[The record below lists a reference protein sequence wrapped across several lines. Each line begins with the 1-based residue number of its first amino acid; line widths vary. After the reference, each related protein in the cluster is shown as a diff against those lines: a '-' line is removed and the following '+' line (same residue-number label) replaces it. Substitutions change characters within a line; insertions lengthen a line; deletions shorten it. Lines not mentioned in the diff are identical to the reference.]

1 MTEVTR
7 IIAAVVDVKNLTLYK
22 QDGSTIVIAQGDP
35 RIRTL
40 IDRVVPDLETQ
51 KFSDVPNEE
60 LELTNYFHEAEKS
73 TNGFIRFFKAVKEQ
87 VDSILDRFSE
97 NAVPV
102 EPLAVG
108 QVPGAEPVKTAE
120 EQRPL
125 TRSEAAVAEIL
136 ANATPIAEVKD
147 TTSLEMESSE
157 DTVVAVLEDGT
168 IIPGMEKLA
177 PQFQAVVA
185 KMGSVEGLT
194 NFFRRVASVNRA
206 HSVQDLLTFM
216 QKGELPIADDGSVL
230 VYKRLNPTSEPGVF
244 VDVHSGNVRQRVGSH
259 VFMDEKLVDANR
271 RVDCSNGLHVA
282 RRDYL
287 TAFSGSVTILAKLAP
302 EDVIAVPHSDA
313 RKLRAKGYHIIAQ
326 LSAEDAARVC
336 RNQPMKDKVL
346 LGNAI
351 KGNHVGILETVE
363 ITAHHGGGLKVNKVS
378 DAPAEVVLD
387 EKLTGDSIDN
397 IEKAEGTTV
406 DGAAVAS
413 AVAAAQATGK
423 SVRQVTAEKL
433 YAEFTEASLA
443 GSRLEAA
450 KQLLD
455 YKKRAKVS
463 WDKLGLN
470 QSVQEELVKAIEA
483 NGMDLPETVAEALP
497 KTVPSN
503 DDKVLEE
510 LTGGGTPRQRIR
522 ALLNQ
527 TPLTKDK
534 AEQVAAIKGKAKKGW
549 AALGVSPKEEAA
561 ILKLTSK

>member
-73 TNGFIRFFKAVKEQ
+73 MNGFIRFFKAVKEQ

-102 EPLAVG
+102 EPLAIG
-108 QVPGAEPVKTAE
+108 QVPGTEPVKDAE

-194 NFFRRVASVNRA
+194 NFFRRVSSVNRA

-244 VDVHSGNVRQRVGSH
+244 VDCHSGNVRQRVGSH

-271 RVDCSNGLHVA
+271 RTECSNGLHVA

-287 TAFSGSVTILAKLAP
+287 TAFHGNVTVLAKLAP
-302 EDVIAVPHSDA
+302 EDVIAVPHADA

-326 LSAEDAARVC
+326 LNDEDARRVC
-336 RNQPMKDKVL
+336 NNQPMQDKVL

-363 ITAHHGGGLKVNKVS
+363 ITGHRGSGLKVNKVS

-413 AVAAAQATGK
+413 AVAVAQATGK

-433 YAEFTEASLA
+433 YADFTGASLA
-443 GSRLEAA
+443 GTRMEAA
-450 KQLLD
+450 RHLLD
-455 YKKRAKVS
+455 YKKRSKVS

-470 QSVQEELVKAIEA
+470 QEVQDELSKAIAA
-483 NGMDLPETVAEALP
+483 NGMDLPETIAEALP

-503 DDKVLEE
+503 DDKALEE

-527 TPLTKDK
+527 TPLTKEN
-534 AEQVAAIKGKAKKGW
+534 AEKVAAIKAKAKKGW
-549 AALGVSPKEEAA
+549 AALGVSPKEEVA

>member
-7 IIAAVVDVKNLTLYK
+7 IIAAVVDVSNLTLYK
-22 QDGSTIVIAQGDP
+22 QDGSTIIIAQGDP
-35 RIRTL
+35 RIRSL

-60 LELTNYFHEAEKS
+60 LELTNYIHEAEKS
-73 TNGFIRFFKAVKEQ
+73 MNGFIRFFRAVKEQ

-97 NAVPV
+97 NA
-102 EPLAVG
+102 
-108 QVPGAEPVKTAE
+108 EPVAPISVGEVPTSDLQPQETA
-120 EQRPL
+120 QDPVAKPL
-125 TRSEAAVAEIL
+125 TKNAAAVAEIM
-136 ANATPIAEVKD
+136 ANATPISEVKD
-147 TTSLEMESSE
+147 LTPLEQENTNE
-157 DTVVAVLEDGT
+157 TVVAVLEDGT

-194 NFFRRVASVNRA
+194 NFFRRVASVPRA

-230 VYKRLNPTSEPGVF
+230 VYKRLADTSEPGVF
-244 VDVHSGNVRQRVGSH
+244 VDCHTSRVKQKVGSR
-259 VFMDEKLVDANR
+259 VFMDEKLVDPNR
-271 RVDCSNGLHVA
+271 SQDCSNGLHVA

-287 TAFSGSVTILAKLAP
+287 RSFSGGITILAKLAP

-326 LSAEDAARVC
+326 LSAEDAKRVC
-336 RNQPMKDKVL
+336 SNEPMQDKVL

-351 KGNHVGILETVE
+351 KGNHIGVIELVE
-363 ITAHHGGGLKVNKVS
+363 ITEQRGGGLKVTKVE
-378 DAPAEVVLD
+378 AESVAVVLD
-387 EKLTGDSIDN
+387 ESLQSDSIDN

-406 DGAAVAS
+406 DATQVATAVAT
-413 AVAAAQATGK
+413 AQASGK

-433 YAEFTEASLA
+433 YSEFTGATLA
-443 GSRLEAA
+443 GVRLEAA

-470 QSVQEELVKAIEA
+470 QGVQEELTKAIEA
-483 NGMDLPETVAEALP
+483 EGMDLPEPVEEAPEVIAETNSEKL
-497 KTVPSN
+497 
-503 DDKVLEE
+503 
-510 LTGGGTPRQRIR
+510 GGEGTPRQRIR
-522 ALLNQ
+522 ALLGN
-527 TPLTKDK
+527 TPITKET
-534 AEQVAAIKGKAKKGW
+534 AEAVAAIKGKAKKGW
-549 AALGVSPKEEAA
+549 AALGVSPKEEKA
-561 ILKLTSK
+561 ILKLINK

>member
-73 TNGFIRFFKAVKEQ
+73 MNGFIRFFKAVKEQ
-87 VDSILDRFSE
+87 VDSILQRFSE
-97 NAVPV
+97 NAEPV
-102 EPLAVG
+102 QPLQAG
-108 QVPGAEPVKTAE
+108 EVPGAKPAKVPE
-120 EQRPL
+120 EQRQL
-125 TRSEAAVAEIL
+125 TRSEAAVAEIM
-136 ANATPIAEVKD
+136 ANSTPIAKVAD
-147 TTSLEMESSE
+147 TRQLEEE
-157 DTVVAVLEDGT
+157 DTQDTVVGILEDGT
-168 IIPGMEKLA
+168 IIPGMEKLT
-177 PQFQAVVA
+177 PQFQAMVA
-185 KMGSVEGLT
+185 QMGSVEGLK

-230 VYKRLNPTSEPGVF
+230 VYKRLNSTSTPGVF
-244 VDVHSGNVRQRVGSH
+244 TDVHSGRVKQRVGSK
-259 VFMDEKLVDANR
+259 VFMDENMVDPNR
-271 RVDCSNGLHVA
+271 SQDCSNGLHVA

-287 TAFSGSVTILAKLAP
+287 TAFSGNVTILAKLAP

-326 LSAEDAARVC
+326 LSDEDARRVC
-336 RNQPMKDKVL
+336 NNQPMQDKVL

-363 ITAHHGGGLKVNKVS
+363 ITGHKGTGLKVNQVAEA
-378 DAPAEVVLD
+378 APEVVLD
-387 EKLTGDSIDN
+387 ESITADSIDN
-397 IEKAEGTTV
+397 IEKAEGVVV
-406 DGAAVAS
+406 DGAEVAT

-443 GSRLEAA
+443 GTRLQAA
-450 KQLLD
+450 EKLLD
-455 YKKRAKVS
+455 FKKRAKVS

-470 QSVQEELVKAIEA
+470 QSVQEELAKAIEA
-483 NGMDLPETVAEALP
+483 NGMDLPEQTAEEAP
-497 KTVPSN
+497 VVVT
-503 DDKVLEE
+503 D
-510 LTGGGTPRQRIR
+510 TGNEKMGGEGTPRQRIR

-534 AEQVAAIKGKAKKGW
+534 AEQVAAIKAKAKKGW
-549 AALGVSPKEEAA
+549 AALGVSPKEEKA

>member
-40 IDRVVPDLETQ
+40 IDRVVPDLEIQ
-51 KFSDVPNEE
+51 KFSEVPNEE
-60 LELTNYFHEAEKS
+60 LELTNYFYEAEKS
-73 TNGFIRFFKAVKEQ
+73 MNGFIRFFKAVKEQ

-97 NAVPV
+97 NAVEV
-102 EPLAVG
+102 EPLAIG
-108 QVPGAEPVKTAE
+108 QVPGAEPVETV
-120 EQRPL
+120 EQRRPL
-125 TRSEAAVAEIL
+125 TRSSAAVAEIV
-136 ANATPIAEVKD
+136 ANATPIAEVSN
-147 TTSLEMESSE
+147 TASLDSMSST

-177 PQFQAVVA
+177 PQFQSVVA

-194 NFFRRVASVNRA
+194 NFFRRVSTVNRA
-206 HSVQDLLTFM
+206 HSVQDLLSFM

-230 VYKRLNPTSEPGVF
+230 VYKRLNATSESGMF
-244 VDVHSGNVRQRVGSH
+244 VDVHSGNVKQRVGSH

-271 RVDCSNGLHVA
+271 SVDCSNGLHVA

-287 TAFSGSVTILAKLAP
+287 TAFSGNVTILAKLAP

-326 LSAEDAARVC
+326 LSAEDASLVC
-336 RNQPMKDKVL
+336 HNQPMKDKVL

-363 ITAHHGGGLKVNKVS
+363 ITAQRGGGLKINKVS
-378 DAPAEVVLD
+378 DAPADVMLD
-387 EKLTGDSIDN
+387 ESLTGDSIDN
-397 IEKAEGTTV
+397 IKKAEGTTV
-406 DGAAVAS
+406 DGAAVAAS
-413 AVAAAQATGK
+413 LATAQASGK

-433 YAEFTEASLA
+433 YADFTEASLA
-443 GSRLEAA
+443 GIRLEAA

-470 QSVQEELVKAIEA
+470 QSVQEELAKAIEA
-483 NGMDLPETVAEALP
+483 NGTDLPAPVVEVAPVVVTDAGNE
-497 KTVPSN
+497 KM
-503 DDKVLEE
+503 
-510 LTGGGTPRQRIR
+510 GGEGTPRQRIR

-534 AEQVAAIKGKAKKGW
+534 AEQVAAIKAKAKKGW
-549 AALGVSPKEEAA
+549 AAMGVSPKEEAA

>member
-73 TNGFIRFFKAVKEQ
+73 MNGFIRFFKAVKEQ

-97 NAVPV
+97 N
-102 EPLAVG
+102 LAVG

-125 TRSEAAVAEIL
+125 TRGGAAVAEIM

-230 VYKRLNPTSEPGVF
+230 VYKRLNPTREPGVF
-244 VDVHSGNVRQRVGSH
+244 VDVHSGSVKQRVGSH

-271 RVDCSNGLHVA
+271 SRDCSNGLHVA

-313 RKLRAKGYHIIAQ
+313 RKLRAKGYHIISQ
-326 LSAEDAARVC
+326 LSAEDAALVC
-336 RNQPMKDKVL
+336 HNQPMKDKVL

-363 ITAHHGGGLKVNKVS
+363 ITAHRGGGLKVNKVS

-397 IEKAEGTTV
+397 IEKAEGTSV

-413 AVAAAQATGK
+413 AVAVAQATGK

-443 GSRLEAA
+443 GIRLEAA

-527 TPLTKDK
+527 TPLTKEN
-534 AEQVAAIKGKAKKGW
+534 AEKVAAIKAKAKKGW

>member
-73 TNGFIRFFKAVKEQ
+73 MNGFIRFFKAVKEQ

-108 QVPGAEPVKTAE
+108 QVPGTEPKETVE

-147 TTSLEMESSE
+147 TTSLETESSE

-216 QKGELPIADDGSVL
+216 QKGELPVADDGSVL
-230 VYKRLNPTSEPGVF
+230 VYKRLNPTREPGVF

-271 RVDCSNGLHVA
+271 SVDCSNGLHVA

-326 LSAEDAARVC
+326 LSDEDARRVC
-336 RNQPMKDKVL
+336 NNQPMQDKVL

-363 ITAHHGGGLKVNKVS
+363 ITAHRGGGLKVNKVS

-397 IEKAEGTTV
+397 IEKAKGTTV
-406 DGAAVAS
+406 DGAAVAN
-413 AVAAAQATGK
+413 AVAVARATGK
-423 SVRQVTAEKL
+423 SVRQVTAAKL
-433 YAEFTEASLA
+433 YAEFIEASLA
-443 GSRLEAA
+443 GSRLEAT

-470 QSVQEELVKAIEA
+470 QSVQEELAKAIEA
-483 NGMDLPETVAEALP
+483 NGMDLPEPVAEEAP
-497 KTVPSN
+497 VVVT
-503 DDKVLEE
+503 D
-510 LTGGGTPRQRIR
+510 TGNEKMGGEGTPRQRIR

>member
-73 TNGFIRFFKAVKEQ
+73 MNGFIRFFKAVKEQ
-87 VDSILDRFSE
+87 VDSILDRFS
-97 NAVPV
+97 

-125 TRSEAAVAEIL
+125 TRSEAAVAEIM

-244 VDVHSGNVRQRVGSH
+244 VDVHSRNVRQRVGSH

-271 RVDCSNGLHVA
+271 RVDLSL
-282 RRDYL
+282 
-287 TAFSGSVTILAKLAP
+287 I
-302 EDVIAVPHSDA
+302 
-313 RKLRAKGYHIIAQ
+313 HI
-326 LSAEDAARVC
+326 
-336 RNQPMKDKVL
+336 
-346 LGNAI
+346 
-351 KGNHVGILETVE
+351 
-363 ITAHHGGGLKVNKVS
+363 
-378 DAPAEVVLD
+378 
-387 EKLTGDSIDN
+387 
-397 IEKAEGTTV
+397 
-406 DGAAVAS
+406 
-413 AVAAAQATGK
+413 
-423 SVRQVTAEKL
+423 
-433 YAEFTEASLA
+433 
-443 GSRLEAA
+443 
-450 KQLLD
+450 
-455 YKKRAKVS
+455 
-463 WDKLGLN
+463 
-470 QSVQEELVKAIEA
+470 
-483 NGMDLPETVAEALP
+483 
-497 KTVPSN
+497 
-503 DDKVLEE
+503 
-510 LTGGGTPRQRIR
+510 
-522 ALLNQ
+522 
-527 TPLTKDK
+527 
-534 AEQVAAIKGKAKKGW
+534 
-549 AALGVSPKEEAA
+549 
-561 ILKLTSK
+561 